1 MCQYIAGPEAHETVK
16 SVLRPM
22 QHLSE
27 KRHLPVVKTPESVL
41 GSAQSPWLWVLY
53 AGVVIVLLWVPLA
66 LLSLVA
72 GSKIS
77 HWIAGDSAPLMA
89 APPSLAFV
97 LPTAMLVLLSFAVA
111 CATGG
116 AVLSRF
122 SERARP
128 WDAALSGVC
137 AVICIL
143 AFATLGNALHPVQ
156 LGASIAICLF
166 AVGPA
171 LAAFGGHVGR
181 QRHTPSS

>member
-1 MCQYIAGPEAHETVK
+1 MVQP
-16 SVLRPM
+16 
-22 QHLSE
+22 SE
-27 KRHLPVVKTPESVL
+27 KRHLPVVKTSESEL

-77 HWIAGDSAPLMA
+77 FWIAGDGAPLVST
-89 APPSLAFV
+89 PPSPAIV
-97 LPTAMLVLLSFAVA
+97 LPTATLVLLSFAIA

-128 WDAALSGVC
+128 WDAALSGAC
-137 AVICIL
+137 AVIWIL
-143 AFATLGNALHPVQ
+143 VFAALGNALRPAPF
-156 LGASIAICLF
+156 GASVATCLF

-171 LAAFGGHVGR
+171 LAAFGGRLGR
-181 QRHTPSS
+181 PRYVRTC